1 MQKFASKRADA
12 IARLARKEETKRV
25 SSLWMPGRQIWQAK
39 ANHSRPSTWR
49 RASGRLDGQERVC
62 DGVRLHAR
70 GGVATFARMRVL
82 FFGEWGYCSIHNLQS
97 CPTSQI
103 MTPAADG
110 KG

>member
-25 SSLWMPGRQIWQAK
+25 SSLWMLGRQIWQAK

-70 GGVATFARMRVL
+70 GGVTTLQGCGFCFLGNEDIAASTT
-82 FFGEWGYCSIHNLQS
+82 CSLVRPPKS
-97 CPTSQI
+97 
-103 MTPAADG
+103 
-110 KG
+110 